1 MATVTRKGEITH
13 TVGELPKIGSRL
25 PDFRL
30 TRADLSDAGL
40 GDFKGKTLIL
50 NIVPSLDTGTCAA
63 SARAFNTKIKEMGGA
78 LVLTVSRD
86 LPFAQKRFC
95 EAEGIDAVVTLS
107 ELRDREFGEDYGVA
121 IIDGPMAGLLSRAVV
136 VADAAGR
143 VVYAQQVPEIGQEPD
158 YAAALAA
165 AKAAQAGY

>member
-1 MATVTRKGEITH
+1 MATVTRKGEPTH

-30 TRADLSDAGL
+30 TRADLSDASL
-40 GDFKGKTLIL
+40 GDFKGKALIL

-63 SARAFNTKIKEMGGA
+63 SARAFNARIKEMGGA
-78 LVLTVSRD
+78 LVLTISRD

-107 ELRDREFGEDYGVA
+107 ELRDRKFGEAYGAA

-136 VADAAGR
+136 VADPAGR

-165 AKAAQAGY
+165 AKSAQAGY